1 MALGHLLAGVFVA
14 FGLLL
19 CGLLLCGLL
28 GMVVGLEHEDGFVL
42 GLGLL
47 LELAEL
53 DVLEG
58 RLSFFC
64 FFGYDG
70 FGVDY

>member
-1 MALGHLLAGVFVA
+1 MAGVFVA

-19 CGLLLCGLL
+19 CGLLGL
-28 GMVVGLEHEDGFVL
+28 VVGLEHEDGFVL

-58 RLSFFC
+58 
-64 FFGYDG
+64 
-70 FGVDY
+70 